1 MKIRREKRGWKR
13 LWREIRYLLAST
25 SLRGFVQLISVLP
38 FKRALFNIMEG
49 IGTKIGW
56 QWAEKYKKKMLDNLT
71 STFHD
76 SLSEKDKEGIA
87 QESFRNMIRGF
98 METLFCVYTYRK
110 HFDPIIELEGRKN
123 LEQALALGRG
133 AIGVTAHLSTF
144 TLIGPKLNTSGFHNS
159 WIMGGQTH
167 PRIAQVWRWM
177 TEKAGAG
184 AIIIDSPISFHRAI
198 LRCLRKGEILM
209 FICDEN
215 QKRGGVLMEF
225 LGRVMALPVGPAVYH
240 LKSGAPILPI
250 FIIRQ
255 KAGGHKVII
264 EPPLE
269 VKLSGVEERDVFSI
283 VKEITRVI
291 ESYIRRYPGQW
302 SWIGK
307 RRIRTQTRRK
317 TFLEDGA
324 GPLP

>member
-1 MKIRREKRGWKR
+1 MKIRKEKRGWER
-13 LWREIRYLLAST
+13 LWREIRYWLAST
-25 SLRGFVQLISVLP
+25 SLRGFVQLLSVLP
-38 FKRALFNIMEG
+38 FKRALMSIMG
-49 IGTKIGW
+49 SIGTKIGW
-56 QWAEKYKKKMLDNLT
+56 QWAEKYKKKMLDNLAF
-71 STFHD
+71 TFHD

-98 METLFCVYTYRK
+98 VETLFCVYSYRK

-123 LEQALALGRG
+123 LEQALAPGRG
-133 AIGVTAHLSTF
+133 AIGVTAHFSTF
-144 TLIGPKLNTSGFHNS
+144 TLIGAKLNANGFHNT
-159 WIMGGQTH
+159 WIMGGQNH
-167 PRIAQVWRWM
+167 PRIAQAWRWM
-177 TEKAGAG
+177 TEKAGSG

-198 LRCLRKGEILM
+198 LRVLRKGEIVI

-215 QKRGGVLMEF
+215 QKRGGVLVDF

-240 LKSGAPILPI
+240 LKTGAPILPI

-255 KAGGHKVII
+255 KAGGHKVVV

-283 VKEITRVI
+283 VKEISRVI
-291 ESYIRRYPGQW
+291 ESYIRTYPGQW

-317 TFLEDGA
+317 TFRGGGA
-324 GPLP
+324 SPLS